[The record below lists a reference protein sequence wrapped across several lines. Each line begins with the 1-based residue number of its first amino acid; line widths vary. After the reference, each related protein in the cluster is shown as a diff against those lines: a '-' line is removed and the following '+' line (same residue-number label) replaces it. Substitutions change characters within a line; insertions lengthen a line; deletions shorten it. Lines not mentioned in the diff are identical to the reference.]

1 MKTRNSRSI
10 AALIIFLGLAAG
22 IFHAP
27 WIVNNP
33 IERWNAYKRNVAGW
47 ARFVPALPTVPVVP
61 FQLGLDV
68 QGGIQLLYDADL
80 SSVAFGEQDS
90 AMQGLRDV
98 IERRVNLFGVTE
110 PSIQT
115 EGEGKTR
122 RLVVELAGIK
132 NPGEAIALIGQTPYL
147 EFKEPRED
155 YQAVVDHNRMALE
168 ENTGTLEDPF
178 RGTQLTGRYLKKAG
192 VEFDQ
197 FQKPVISLQFN
208 EEGAVIFADLT
219 ERLVGKPIAI
229 YLDGS
234 PLQAPIV
241 QGKIEGGRA
250 QITGSFTYEEASRV
264 ARDLNAGALPLPI
277 ELVSQQSVGATL
289 GGESL
294 QKSINAGAMGL
305 AVIIL
310 FMVVFYRLSGLF
322 AAVSLLFY
330 MVFMLTLFK
339 LIPVTLTLAGIAG
352 FVLSIGIAVDAN
364 ILIFSRMKEELNT
377 GKSFGLALQEG
388 FSRAWPSIRDG
399 NVTALLVAFV
409 LFWFGSSFV
418 KGFAFT
424 LSMGI
429 LLSMF
434 SAIFITRNFLGSCIG
449 TRLERYRW
457 IWG

>member
-1 MKTRNSRSI
+1 MNARNTKTTV
-10 AALIIFLGLAAG
+10 ALIVCIGIAVGL
-22 IFHAP
+22 FHLPNIA
-27 WIVNNP
+27 NKP
-33 IERWNAYKRNVAGW
+33 IERWNAYKAGAAW
-47 ARFVPALPTVPVVP
+47 TRYVPALPTVPVVP

-80 SSVAFGEQDS
+80 SAIISAEQDS

-110 PSIQT
+110 PTIRT
-115 EGEGKTR
+115 EGNGQTR

-132 NPGEAIALIGQTPYL
+132 DPNEAIRLIGQTPYL
-147 EFKEPRED
+147 EFREPRED
-155 YQAVVDHNRMALE
+155 YQAIVVRNEMVFE
-168 ENTGTLEDPF
+168 QQEGTLEDPF
-178 RGTQLTGRYLKKAG
+178 QATQLTGRYLKKAG

-208 EEGAVIFADLT
+208 EEGADIFAELT
-219 ERLVGKPIAI
+219 GRLVGRPIAI
-229 YLDGS
+229 YLDGQY
-234 PLQAPIV
+234 LQAPIV

-277 ELVSQQSVGATL
+277 ALVSQQSIGATL

-294 QKSINAGAMGL
+294 QKSIQAGVMGL
-305 AVIIL
+305 ALVMLFIIA
-310 FMVVFYRLSGLF
+310 FYRLSGLF
-322 AAVSLLFY
+322 AAISLVLY
-330 MVFMLTLFK
+330 VALMLALFK

-364 ILIFSRMKEELNT
+364 ILIFSRTKEELRA
-377 GKSFGLALQEG
+377 GKSFQVALQEG

-399 NVTALLVAFV
+399 NVTTLLVAFV

-424 LSMGI
+424 LSLGI

-434 SAIFITRNFLGSCIG
+434 SAIFVTRNFLALFIG
-449 TRLERYRW
+449 TRLERLHW
-457 IWG
+457 LWA